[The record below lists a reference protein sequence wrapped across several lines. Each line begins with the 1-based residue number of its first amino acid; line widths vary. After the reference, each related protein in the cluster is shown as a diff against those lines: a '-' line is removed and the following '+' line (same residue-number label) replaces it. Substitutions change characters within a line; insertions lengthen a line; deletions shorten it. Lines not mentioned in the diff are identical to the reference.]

1 VGLDEPGDRPEAGN
15 NGGRDFEKLLAEG
28 DQAAPIEPRELFAS
42 VANKAEGYGYL
53 RDVQGQ
59 VLSAWHEHRG
69 ERGLVIKVN
78 TGAGK
83 TIDGLIILQ
92 SYLNEGLGPALY
104 VAPNRYLV
112 AQVIEE
118 AGRIGL
124 ATVEDPDS
132 TKYRLGQAICAV
144 NA

>member
-1 VGLDEPGDRPEAGN
+1 
-15 NGGRDFEKLLAEG
+15 
-28 DQAAPIEPRELFAS
+28 
-42 VANKAEGYGYL
+42 
-53 RDVQGQ
+53 
-59 VLSAWHEHRG
+59 
-69 ERGLVIKVN
+69 VN

-124 ATVEDPDS
+124 AIVEDPDS

>member
-1 VGLDEPGDRPEAGN
+1 M
-15 NGGRDFEKLLAEG
+15 DFEKLLADA

-42 VANKAEGYGYL
+42 LPNKAEGYGYL

-69 ERGLVIKVN
+69 ERDLVIKVN

-118 AGRIGL
+118 AD
-124 ATVEDPDS
+124 ASD
-132 TKYRLGQAICAV
+132 
-144 NA
+144 